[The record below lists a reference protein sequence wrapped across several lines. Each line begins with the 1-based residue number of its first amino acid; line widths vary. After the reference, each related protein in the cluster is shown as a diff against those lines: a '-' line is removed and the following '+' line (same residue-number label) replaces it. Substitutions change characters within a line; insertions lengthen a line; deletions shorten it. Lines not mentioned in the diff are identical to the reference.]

1 MTISIEYKNVDYNFK
16 KSNIDIANITLDDL
30 YKIYELNKL
39 KTLIK
44 RINDDYKLIVE
55 EEENE

>member
-44 RINDDYKLIVE
+44 RINDDYNLIVE